1 MATRT
6 QSAPR
11 KAAPKATASAPRGGA
26 DASARAVARL
36 TAKASPLRTQ
46 GLAMLVDFVFAQP
59 LASYLDPARLADWG
73 LAAVDRRT
81 LERAVHEI
89 AVPAWKRHLA
99 RTRKSKV
106 KTGVLVS
113 AEARRAIE
121 KLLAEHPGPRTHW
134 AEDAVDPRLLA
145 QLMGPV
151 LEELLL
157 SLVRKLPVLGGAT
170 ADLVGGAV
178 GQHGKR
184 PSGLGGLLRATV
196 ERRAGQIVEASKV
209 VLGGLGVDV
218 EAQVRAVVAD
228 VGQAATD
235 EMRDALRARLKSKEG
250 RAILARI
257 QSKALDHILA
267 TPLAELSATVEPIPW
282 DDVVA
287 IGHAMAE
294 HARKSPK
301 LKALVKEEIAAGLA
315 AFGKQTLGE
324 VLEEAGLAKKVRADV
339 LAQAEPLA
347 QRFFAAPAFAA
358 WLDAVIAD

>member
-6 QSAPR
+6 
-11 KAAPKATASAPRGGA
+11 KAAPSTSAASGAP
-26 DASARAVARL
+26 SARAVARL
-36 TAKASPLRTQ
+36 TAKTSPLRSQ
-46 GLAMLVDFVFAQP
+46 GLTLLVDFVLAQP
-59 LASYLDPARLADWG
+59 VKSYVDPARLAEWG

-89 AVPAWKRHLA
+89 AAPAWKRHLA
-99 RTRKSKV
+99 RTKKSKA
-106 KTGVLVS
+106 KAAVLIS
-113 AEARRAIE
+113 ADARRALE
-121 KLLAEHPGPRTHW
+121 KILAEHPGPRTHW

-178 GQHGKR
+178 GQHGRR

-235 EMRDALRARLKSKEG
+235 EMRATLRARLKSKEG
-250 RAILARI
+250 RAILAKI
-257 QSKALDHILA
+257 QRRALDHILA

-282 DDVVA
+282 DDVVDLGA
-287 IGHAMAE
+287 ALAE
-294 HARKSPK
+294 HARKAPK
-301 LKALVKEEIAAGLA
+301 LKALVKEEIGAGLA
-315 AFGKQTLGE
+315 AFGEQTLGE
-324 VLEEAGLAKKVRADV
+324 VLEEAGLAKRVRADV
-339 LAQAEPLA
+339 LALADPLA
-347 QRFFAAPAFAA
+347 KRFFAAPAFAT
-358 WLDAVIAD
+358 WLAAVVAE